1 MRKKARI
8 GYISASNLDE
18 LGYDFGHLIPE
29 GVEMVGASPSQP
41 IRLVTLE
48 AIEAAEAGLDLVAQ
62 ELARREVDAIV
73 ISIAPLVYVK
83 GKGYDKQL
91 IARIERL
98 TGLPTTTNQTAGID
112 ALRSLGVGRVILLN
126 PNTSDL
132 LEKQVE
138 FFRQSGVQVVA
149 ARSMDIPD
157 NRDIDRVEEA
167 TSYQFIKEA
176 VTQAPPAHGLYLS
189 GPCWRTLDLIEPI
202 EQEIGLSVVT
212 ALQAM
217 VWASLRMVGVSEPI
231 SGYGRLMRSSGTEA
245 VEKRP

>member
-8 GYISASNLDE
+8 GYISASDPDE

-29 GVEMVGASPSQP
+29 SVEMVGASPAQP
-41 IRLVTLE
+41 IRLVTLD
-48 AIEAAEAGLDLVAQ
+48 AIESAEASLDIVAQ

-73 ISIAPLVYVK
+73 ISIAPMIYVK
-83 GKGYDKQL
+83 GQGYDKQL
-91 IARIERL
+91 IARIQRL

-132 LEKQVE
+132 LEMQVA
-138 FFRQSGVQVVA
+138 FFEQAGVQVVA
-149 ARSMDIPD
+149 ARSMNIAD
-157 NRDIDRVEEA
+157 NRDIDRVDES

-176 VTQAPPAHGLYLS
+176 VTQAASANGLYLS

-202 EQEIGLSVVT
+202 EQETGLPVVT

-217 VWASLRMVGVSEPI
+217 VWASLGMVGVSEPI
-231 SGYGRLMRSSGTEA
+231 GGYGRLMRSIGMDA
-245 VEKRP
+245 A